1 MCPYFAII
9 FKITN
14 YIIRIDMKS
23 YFVFAIV
30 LTVVYLVYYAVIIV
44 QDLYG
49 KKGTGKVSEEVFDLG
64 ELEDEPSVTVTENDA
79 GFNVG
84 DEKYETD
91 IAPTAPSETQEPETA
106 TDNRKATV
114 AEKLERLKAQAEEQ
128 MEETAAYLSD
138 AYTADELYKAMLS
151 KGKLDGRPEIIWK
164 PIKDQL

>member
-1 MCPYFAII
+1 MCYYFAII

-23 YFVFAIV
+23 YFIFAIV

-84 DEKYETD
+84 D
-91 IAPTAPSETQEPETA
+91 SGS
-106 TDNRKATV
+106 
-114 AEKLERLKAQAEEQ
+114 L
-128 MEETAAYLSD
+128 
-138 AYTADELYKAMLS
+138 
-151 KGKLDGRPEIIWK
+151 
-164 PIKDQL
+164 